1 MTWLISVED
10 DDEKRWVQSLHQV
23 KSLRAFPK
31 GKLLVSKAEKKNLPF
46 RKKASGGSSQKMI
59 VHC

>member
-1 MTWLISVED
+1 MTWLISVE

-31 GKLLVSKAEKKNLPF
+31 GKLLVSKAEKKLQVVQV
-46 RKKASGGSSQKMI
+46 RK
-59 VHC
+59 